1 MTTEQPA
8 VPVVPDYATVFD
20 FDTRGGTVSV
30 YRDGNNN
37 IVLIGTFNGSSSVWT
52 MNREGSLSIASAILK
67 HAIEGNTP

>member
-1 MTTEQPA
+1 MTSEQPA
-8 VPVVPDYATVFD
+8 VPVVPDHATVFD
-20 FDTRGGTVSV
+20 ARGGTVSV

-67 HAIEGNTP
+67 HATEGNTP

>member
-1 MTTEQPA
+1 MTTEQPTA
-8 VPVVPDYATVFD
+8 PVVPNHATVFD
-20 FDTRGGTVSV
+20 AKGGTVSV

-67 HAIEGNTP
+67 HATEGNTP

>member
-1 MTTEQPA
+1 MTAEQLPA
-8 VPVVPDYATVFD
+8 PIIPAHATVFD
-20 FDTRGGTVSV
+20 TKGGTVSV

-67 HAIEGNTP
+67 HATEGNTP